1 MDSDSSRSAANHRGT
16 VRPDAAYDVEWPM
29 ACSRCG
35 DPDHNIRTCEEDEW
49 DDEDE
54 CDADCLYE
62 LSGNYCPECHRG
74 D

>member
-1 MDSDSSRSAANHRGT
+1 
-16 VRPDAAYDVEWPM
+16 M

-35 DPDHNIRTCEEDEW
+35 NPDHNLRTCDRPDESY
-49 DDEDE
+49 DADE
-54 CDADCLYE
+54 CDSDCLYE

>member
-1 MDSDSSRSAANHRGT
+1 MIRINTADDRHEAAFDMGGS
-16 VRPDAAYDVEWPM
+16 M

-35 DPDHNIRTCEEDEW
+35 DPDHNVRTCDHPEESYDA
-49 DDEDE
+49 DE
-54 CDADCLYE
+54 CDSDCLYE

>member
-1 MDSDSSRSAANHRGT
+1 MGKLVGNARANNPYR
-16 VRPDAAYDVEWPM
+16 VRPDAAYDMGGPM

-35 DPDHNIRTCEEDEW
+35 DPDHNVRTCEFEDEG
-49 DDEDE
+49 DADE
-54 CDADCLYE
+54 CDSDCLYE